1 MIVTD
6 WQARHGLTGVDYQT
20 AFDELVGRGYRLVK
34 VAGAG
39 FVSPPDILQAGTIT
53 TMTTASAA
61 NATYACGWGVDG
73 AGTRQH
79 NGLLPGTLSILQR
92 TAAQREWAAVCNTG
106 NVGSLI
112 LGEFLTAIAQVDALV

>member
-61 NATYACGWGVDG
+61 NATYACGWVWTARAPGSTTG
-73 AGTRQH
+73 SCRGRSRSCSAPPRSANGRRSATRA
-79 NGLLPGTLSILQR
+79 TWE
-92 TAAQREWAAVCNTG
+92 A
-106 NVGSLI
+106 
-112 LGEFLTAIAQVDALV
+112 